1 LHKGLNHENSASI
14 DSSDSLAHIDNACI
28 IKSMTLTKDHPF
40 SINTDETLLNEGEAA
55 ELADELKALLR
66 RGDTP
71 KADAEQ
77 IQRMVSGLGDR
88 RGLLRRTFAKSL
100 GIVGKAAVPALCE
113 ALQKHSSATV
123 RRAAAKTL
131 KLVGDRSTLP
141 NLLEALLNDPDPVV
155 QASAAGAMAIFG
167 ADAVEPMQEVLINP
181 NSTAMQR
188 GFASW
193 VLAFVGAQAPEAL
206 RNAAQSDHA
215 EIRAAAIAG
224 LGEQIQALGDTE
236 ARELLL
242 GALVDPASDVR
253 AEATILLGKLYE
265 PSWAQPMLLA
275 RLDDLHPQ
283 VRKNA
288 ALSLMKL
295 KATEALNELHVRKS
309 AEQDESVNKIL
320 QLAIDQ
326 LSSEDPKHH
335 NDES

>member
-1 LHKGLNHENSASI
+1 
-14 DSSDSLAHIDNACI
+14 
-28 IKSMTLTKDHPF
+28 MTQDHPF
-40 SINTDETLLNEGEAA
+40 SINPDETLLNEVEAA
-55 ELADELKALLR
+55 ELADELKTLLR

-100 GIVGKAAVPALCE
+100 GVVGKAAVPALCV
-113 ALQKHSSATV
+113 ALHKHSSETV

-131 KLVGDRSTLP
+131 KLVGDPSTLP

-155 QASAAGAMAIFG
+155 QGSAAGAMAIFG
-167 ADAVEPMQEVLINP
+167 ADAVEPIQEVLMNP

-188 GFASW
+188 GLSSW
-193 VLAFVGAQAPEAL
+193 VLASVGAQAPEAL
-206 RNAAQSDHA
+206 RNAAQSHHA

-224 LGEQIQALGDTE
+224 LGEQIQALGDAD

-242 GALVDPASDVR
+242 GALGDPASDVR
-253 AEATILLGKLYE
+253 AEATTLLGKLHE

-295 KATEALNELHVRKS
+295 KAKEAIKELHSRKS
-309 AEQDESVNKIL
+309 AEKDESVNRIL

-326 LSSEDPKHH
+326 LSNEDPKHN

>member
-1 LHKGLNHENSASI
+1 
-14 DSSDSLAHIDNACI
+14 
-28 IKSMTLTKDHPF
+28 MTLTKDHPF

>member
-1 LHKGLNHENSASI
+1 MH
-14 DSSDSLAHIDNACI
+14 SLL
-28 IKSMTLTKDHPF
+28 KSTTLTQDQPF
-40 SINTDETLLNEGEAA
+40 SINTDESLLNEDEAA

-77 IQRMVSGLGDR
+77 IQRMVSGLGDH
-88 RGLLRRTFAKSL
+88 RGLLRRTFAESL
-100 GIVGKAAVPALCE
+100 GVVGKAAVPALCV
-113 ALQKHSSATV
+113 ALHKHSSATV

-131 KLVGDRSTLP
+131 KLVGDPSTLP

-155 QASAAGAMAIFG
+155 QGSAAGAMAIFG
-167 ADAVEPMQEVLINP
+167 ADAVELLLEVLMNP
-181 NSTAMQR
+181 NSTAMQC

-193 VLAFVGAQAPEAL
+193 GLAFVGAQAPDAL

-224 LGEQIQALGDTE
+224 LGEQIQALGDTD

-253 AEATILLGKLYE
+253 AEATILLGKLHE

-295 KATEALNELHVRKS
+295 KATETLNELRARKS
-309 AEQDESVNKIL
+309 AEQDESVNRIL

-326 LSSEDPKHH
+326 LSSEDIKKH
-335 NDES
+335 NDEN